1 MAKAVGIGGLFLEF
15 QGDKEGLH
23 SFYREHLG
31 LDMSPYGTGFISG
44 EQMMLL
50 SFKRDFDNA
59 PLINFRVDDLEGML
73 AHLRDIGLETD
84 ELADYEYGKFAH
96 FTDPF
101 GNYIELWE
109 PYEEEYRKM
118 VKSEIESYEKSLE
131 DSAGR
136 D

>member
-1 MAKAVGIGGLFLEF
+1 MAKAVGIGGLFLHFE
-15 QGDKEGLH
+15 GDKERLH

-50 SFKRDFDNA
+50 SFKRDYENV
-59 PLINFRVDDLEGML
+59 PLINFRVDDLEGLL
-73 AHLRDIGLETD
+73 AHLRSIGLETD
-84 ELADYEYGKFAH
+84 ELVDYEYGKFAH

-109 PYEEEYRKM
+109 PYEEEYKKM
-118 VKSEIESYEKSLE
+118 VRNEIENYEKNLAE
-131 DSAGR
+131 NPDV